1 MRRPLMTPDPAAP
14 PPAPRLASM
23 DQFRGLTI
31 LGMFAVH
38 YSGGFDWGVDLSPIF
53 RHHGFYLSVGDLF
66 FPWFHFAAGFSLR
79 LALLRRLAAG
89 ARPLR
94 TGGPSAGAC
103 CWSSSRWFSLATR
116 AGARRPGRTAS
127 HGRPRS

>member
-1 MRRPLMTPDPAAP
+1 MTRDPTAP
-14 PPAPRLASM
+14 PPAPRIASM

-89 ARPLR
+89 GPAAAYGRTVRRCLLLVLLSLPFARL
-94 TGGPSAGAC
+94 
-103 CWSSSRWFSLATR
+103 SSW
-116 AGARRPGRTAS
+116 GRPGRTAS

>member
-1 MRRPLMTPDPAAP
+1 MTHDAAIP
-14 PPAPRLASM
+14 TPAPRIASM

-38 YSGGFDWGVDLSPIF
+38 YSTFDWGVDLSPIF
-53 RHHGFYLSVGDLF
+53 RHHGYYLSVGDLF

-89 ARPLR
+89 
-94 TGGPSAGAC
+94 GPAA
-103 CWSSSRWFSLATR
+103 AY
-116 AGARRPGRTAS
+116 GRTVRRCLLLVLLS
-127 HGRPRS
+127 LIV